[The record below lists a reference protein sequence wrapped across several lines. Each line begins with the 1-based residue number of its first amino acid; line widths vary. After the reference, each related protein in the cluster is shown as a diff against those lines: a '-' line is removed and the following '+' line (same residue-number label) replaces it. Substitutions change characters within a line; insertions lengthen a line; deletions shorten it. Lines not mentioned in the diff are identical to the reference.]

1 MRTPSDRACGV
12 GLLLVPKRNY
22 SWLGLPSPNPR
33 ETRDSPASTP
43 LQLFTCLSPEG
54 KCSLMNANADGYTL
68 RGTRSAF
75 EGPLAVRFPS
85 LLEPLPRP
93 DVAFFL
99 PPTPPFP
106 VFFFPLLRLL
116 LPLALAEA
124 PPFCEPERAVPT
136 RGFFATP
143 PPPLVCGNVCLPRLV
158 VSEGCCCCLLYTSPS
173 PRDS

>member
-106 VFFFPLLRLL
+106 VFFFPCSGSSFLWRWPRLL
-116 LPLALAEA
+116 
-124 PPFCEPERAVPT
+124 PFASPRER
-136 RGFFATP
+136 
-143 PPPLVCGNVCLPRLV
+143 CLPGGSSRRRHRPWSVATSASLV
-158 VSEGCCCCLLYTSPS
+158 WSCRKVVAVIEACCS
-173 PRDS
+173 